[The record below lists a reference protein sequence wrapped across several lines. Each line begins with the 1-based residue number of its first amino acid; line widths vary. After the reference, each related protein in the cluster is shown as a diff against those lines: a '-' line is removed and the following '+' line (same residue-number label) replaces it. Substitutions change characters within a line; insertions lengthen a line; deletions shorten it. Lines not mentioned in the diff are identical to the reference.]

1 MHQSILQYQQNL
13 TQVQMC
19 SIQSGNAGHFV
30 QPQLPIQLETLNALT
45 LGKADGTCMPRIFSS
60 NSMYAEAGSGP
71 QFRNV
76 YFGQYWN
83 FPATDPY
90 SCNFLAQLE
99 GTWETVLSD
108 AKQVRVELAN
118 GAQYANVRM
127 QNDTGD
133 FIVDQL
139 IYEDE
144 KRFRLCS
151 LEGFILAIMLKGKD
165 MRSSVTWYSN
175 DGSQVV
181 WHRTRDVTFKLVPMT
196 PELSRRN
203 SSVSNF
209 SEISQIGCSQA
220 SANEVVSDVRMH
232 IRPKLRT
239 QEDPSRKER
248 QTDGER
254 RRLAPEQPNKLSS
267 GESQLSEGKLSSA
280 SEIKLTDDEIFD
292 QLKKY
297 CRKCPSLL
305 EKVVHWGI
313 TLTPNRRVGPKEIS
327 EFAAG
332 RIWVRAALIKPPR
345 SSVDSWQEVLNE
357 FKGAYQEAE
366 PGVFMQPPTQPHE
379 PGKQHRIRKNSRGFS
394 IIEEHNADENVWNT
408 CVEELPYG
416 HWVDVKCRRR
426 RYNIQLVPMLSIL
439 NRMQEHWTDHEEM
452 QQRIDFLFNSCNQK
466 KLNTRLKARNLK
478 HNISNL
484 QLKLDKQYALSFAIR
499 VVEIA
504 DSIALENQNVRCTK
518 SEV

>member
-19 SIQSGNAGHFV
+19 GIQSGNAGHFV
-30 QPQLPIQLETLNALT
+30 QPQLPIQLETPNGLT
-45 LGKADGTCMPRIFSS
+45 LGKADGTCMPPIFSS
-60 NSMYAEAGSGP
+60 NSMYAELGSVP
-71 QFRNV
+71 QFRNINI
-76 YFGQYWN
+76 GHYWN

-99 GTWETVLSD
+99 GTYETVLSD
-108 AKQVRVELAN
+108 AKQVQVGLVD

-127 QNDTGD
+127 QDDIGD
-133 FIVDQL
+133 FVVNQV

-175 DGSQVV
+175 DGSQLV
-181 WHRTRDVTFKLVPMT
+181 WHRSPDVTFKLVTMT

-203 SSVSNF
+203 SLASNF
-209 SEISQIGCSQA
+209 SGISQMSCSQA

-232 IRPKLRT
+232 IRPELRT
-239 QEDPSRKER
+239 QKDPDR
-248 QTDGER
+248 ER
-254 RRLAPEQPNKLSS
+254 RRLSPEQPNNLSS
-267 GESQLSEGKLSSA
+267 VESPLSECKSPSTF
-280 SEIKLTDDEIFD
+280 EITLTDDELFE
-292 QLKKY
+292 QLKRL

-313 TLTPNRRVGPKEIS
+313 TRTPSRRVGPKEIS
-327 EFAAG
+327 KFAAG

-345 SSVDSWQEVLNE
+345 SSIDSWQEVLNE
-357 FKGAYQEAE
+357 FKGAYQEVE

-379 PGKQHRIRKNSRGFS
+379 PGKQHKIRKNSRGFW
-394 IIEEHNADENVWNT
+394 IIEEHHADENVWNT

-416 HWVDVKCRRR
+416 HWVDVKRRRR

-452 QQRIDFLFNSCNQK
+452 EHSIGFLFNSCNQK

-484 QLKLDKQYALSFAIR
+484 QLKLDKQYALSFAVR
-499 VVEIA
+499 VLEIA
-504 DSIALENQNVRCTK
+504 DSIALEDQNVNCTK